1 MENKIRKVDSIT
13 KTSFNKNKSK
23 NLFQDSKDPKENFQK
38 VLQKNV
44 DQYRKK

>member
-1 MENKIRKVDSIT
+1 MENKIKKVDPVMKIN
-13 KTSFNKNKSK
+13 FNKNKDK
-23 NLFQDSKDPKENFQK
+23 NLFQDSQKSKENFQK